1 MEKQMEL
8 ETYKMMLNEVIEA
21 ETMVCSTCDVKY
33 TKTVS
38 YQSHMTRNH
47 YGKWK
52 TLLRLR
58 IINEVYTW
66 TKLKYILEEVINRQT
81 QNIMSDPTKEVHL
94 NKSILDDDDLMIEEE
109 IPDIFLED
117 PNNVIKLPD
126 DNNFFKL
133 EETEVVKLRLE
144 MERNREILDA
154 INWDETLAKTVLSTD
169 TIPSKTKLERV
180 TQKINSYKP
189 SRAYQARIR
198 ARMDGTRCRIC
209 SKNYKKSGSLREHI
223 RAVHLK
229 RVFTCK
235 IEGCRDVPRKFAT
248 KKRLIQHLKRMHYSN

>member
-66 TKLKYILEEVINRQT
+66 TQLKSILEEVINRQT

-94 NKSILDDDDLMIEEE
+94 NRSILDEDDLMIEEE

-133 EETEVVKLRLE
+133 EEIEVVKFRLE
-144 MERNREILDA
+144 LERNREILDA

-180 TQKINSYKP
+180 TDKINSYKP

-209 SKNYKKSGSLREHI
+209 SKQYKKSGSLREHI
-223 RAVHLK
+223 RGVHLK
-229 RVFTCK
+229 RGFTCK
-235 IEGCRDVPRKFAT
+235 LEGCRDVPRKFAT
-248 KKRLIQHLKRMHYSN
+248 KNRLIQHLKRMHYSS